1 LSKIVFQ
8 HWFRWLASAGATL
21 LTFGVIPP
29 SAAPATI
36 PAPLPKSVL
45 AQSLTPQ
52 QLAGQRVIY
61 SYTGLTPPTTLIQ
74 RIEAGEAAGVI
85 FFGDNISNDT
95 QIASVIQQ
103 LDRAN
108 AQSPVKQPLLLMT
121 DQEGGEVRRLP
132 GEPTQ
137 SEKTIGASSDPSG
150 EAATA
155 GKDAGQNLASVGM
168 NLNLAP
174 VLDVFRTAGDFD
186 DQYQRSYSSDPN
198 VAAAAGSAF
207 VTAQQGT
214 GVAATVKH
222 FPGLGAAT
230 ASQNT
235 DAEPVTLNVSLSDL
249 RNIDELPYASA
260 ISAGVKLVMVSWA
273 VYPALDATYP
283 AGLSTAIV
291 QGELR
296 NRLGFK
302 GVTITD
308 ALEAG
313 ALQNFGT
320 DSQRGVAAAAAG
332 MDLIMCAS
340 GQVSQGDNV
349 ENGLVT
355 ALGNGQLNQSAFTAA
370 VNRIAVL
377 RNSP

>member
-1 LSKIVFQ
+1 
-8 HWFRWLASAGATL
+8 
-21 LTFGVIPP
+21 
-29 SAAPATI
+29 
-36 PAPLPKSVL
+36 
-45 AQSLTPQ
+45 
-52 QLAGQRVIY
+52 
-61 SYTGLTPPTTLIQ
+61 
-74 RIEAGEAAGVI
+74 
-85 FFGDNISNDT
+85 
-95 QIASVIQQ
+95 
-103 LDRAN
+103 
-108 AQSPVKQPLLLMT
+108 
-121 DQEGGEVRRLP
+121 
-132 GEPTQ
+132 
-137 SEKTIGASSDPSG
+137 
-150 EAATA
+150 
-155 GKDAGQNLASVGM
+155 
-168 NLNLAP
+168 

-370 VNRIAVL
+370 VNRISAAGQRENAPL
-377 RNSP
+377 